1 MDDDVI
7 VIDRCSQV
15 KGGKVTAQPIQ
26 IRSYVNGQITPGFK
40 VYRTGGEYR
49 VGFQLQM
56 LISKENLI

>member
-15 KGGKVTAQPIQ
+15 KGRKVTAQPIQ

-49 VGFQLQM
+49 VGFQC
-56 LISKENLI
+56 SKF